1 MSRARGSMAP
11 IDGEARATVE
21 AFAASARRFC
31 NLIGG
36 EPPLDRRERARRLA
50 IATASLYA
58 SALALLPLELHAGEP
73 EDEAEE
79 DDDTIDVPLA
89 TAWADLGL
97 GPRYRVM
104 VEPYRDDR
112 PATAALQDDLEEVLA
127 EVVAGLAMLEEDG
140 EAWASAGIEWRA
152 SFATGW
158 GRHLASLIYAA
169 HAALAAE

>member
-50 IATASLYA
+50 VATASLYA
-58 SALALLPLELHAGEP
+58 SALALLPLELHPGAA
-73 EDEAEE
+73 EDDED

-104 VEPYRDDR
+104 VEPYRDER

-127 EVVAGLAMLEEDG
+127 EVVAGLAMLEDDG
-140 EAWASAGIEWRA
+140 EAWAAAGSEWRA